1 MSFQDQETSRT
12 KGRPVNL
19 ALIRFGENPES
30 FYAFTTSEYPI
41 VFDGIT
47 YAPHPI
53 DIPNQTSSGGLD
65 KQSLEVTVPLDSP
78 LAELFRVVPPSYT
91 VAITVR
97 QGHVD
102 GTEFPVIWIG
112 RILGGSRAGSMA
124 KLLCEPSSTSL
135 RRPAL
140 RRNYMYSCPHA
151 LYGPQCKAS
160 LSAATASFV
169 VESFTGNTVTLPVN
183 WVDPARALKYRG
195 GLVRW
200 EGDAGDII
208 RSIVGLQEDRRLV
221 LNGATNELEIGASI
235 RVSLGCS
242 RNFEIV
248 GGQPVSDCA
257 ELHNNILNF
266 GGQPFIPTENP
277 IGTRLNIFY

>member
-1 MSFQDQETSRT
+1 MTFQAQEISRT
-12 KGRPVNL
+12 QGRPVNL
-19 ALIRFGENPES
+19 ALIRYGENPEA
-30 FYAFTTSEYPI
+30 FYAFTTAEYPI
-41 VFDGIT
+41 TFDGIT

-91 VAITVR
+91 VGITVR
-97 QGHVD
+97 QGHFGED
-102 GTEFPVIWIG
+102 EFPVIWIG
-112 RILGGSRAGSMA
+112 RVLGGTRADSRA

-160 LSAATASFV
+160 LSAATASFT
-169 VESFTGNTVTLPVN
+169 VEALTGNTVTLPVN
-183 WVDPARALKYRG
+183 WVAESRAPKYLG
-195 GLVRW
+195 GLARW
-200 EGDAGDII
+200 DGDAGDVI
-208 RSIVGLQEDRRLV
+208 RAIVGLQEGRRLV
-221 LNGATNELEIGASI
+221 LNGATNELEVGDSI

-242 RNFEIV
+242 RNFEII

-257 ELHNNILNF
+257 DLHDNILNF